1 MKRLIWL
8 LLLACGALHA
18 AETPSAPSRS
28 PDNPDLPASIVELI
42 PAGYEEL
49 DHLAG
54 HLSGTN
60 RLDYLVVIHRAV
72 DTMGQPSPRPLLIF
86 TQDPAGTFRLAARN
100 DAVILRANDGG
111 QCDPFTDSADDGL
124 AIKGRYF
131 TVQHG
136 VACGLL
142 QHWTDYVTFRYDKD
156 RRDWLFHS
164 QIAQNWRPNDG
175 PTGGVFKPD
184 PARIT
189 KANKDRPVAFEAW
202 RPNGWCIHPWREEH
216 ENDSACS
223 AAQSQVGANAR
234 QPQPK
239 KTP

>member
-1 MKRLIWL
+1 
-8 LLLACGALHA
+8 
-18 AETPSAPSRS
+18 
-28 PDNPDLPASIVELI
+28 LPASIVALI

-54 HLSGTN
+54 HLAGTN

-86 TQDPAGTFRLAARN
+86 IQDAAGTFKLAARN
-100 DAVILRANDGG
+100 DAVVLRANDGG
-111 QCDPFTDSADDGL
+111 QCDPFTDSGDDGL
-124 AIKGRYF
+124 AITGRYF

-156 RRDWLFHS
+156 RREWLFHKK
-164 QIAQNWRPNDG
+164 IAQNWRPNDG

-184 PARIT
+184 PARV
-189 KANKDRPVAFEAW
+189 ASADKDRPVSFEAW
-202 RPNGWCIHPWREEH
+202 RPKGWCIHPWVEEH
-216 ENDSACS
+216 EKDSACAVARSPAS
-223 AAQSQVGANAR
+223 ASTR
-234 QPQPK
+234 
-239 KTP
+239 